1 MEDKA
6 APRRETGRVAA
17 SGQRALKNLN
27 CRQSSLIQGHLT
39 TLMLS
44 QSHHKTE
51 PGEKAHELAWVKIA
65 GIQMCVCTCVYA
77 FVCYVDV
84 HPAKS
89 RREWA
94 DAWLNPSDFCSGE
107 CMHTYASYRYA
118 KTCTTL
124 FKHSLKTVCHF

>member
-1 MEDKA
+1 MHPIQDNSTQGTS
-6 APRRETGRVAA
+6 RRRQETDGRQSGSQETGRVAA

-94 DAWLNPSDFCSGE
+94 DAW
-107 CMHTYASYRYA
+107 
-118 KTCTTL
+118 
-124 FKHSLKTVCHF
+124 